1 MLAILEQSSPA
12 SHKGTS
18 DLLLNHDAIDMHDL
32 AFLDEADGPAVA
44 RQQQLF
50 HRQKPRSWRSMP
62 GKFWK
67 RLSPVGLIFWPS
79 LDERNRVVTRSFA
92 ATVRQLRYYSG
103 SNFFFTRG
111 LLLYLFW
118 YHVLPKTFECVINLV
133 VYLAYQLFT
142 WLAGRKS
149 DRGLFTVNAVTL
161 LVVRGVYFA
170 LTSEQIAFH
179 TV

>member
-1 MLAILEQSSPA
+1 MLAILEQSNPA

-32 AFLDEADGPAVA
+32 AFLDEANGPTGA

-50 HRQKPRSWRSMP
+50 HRKKPRSWRSIP
-62 GKFWK
+62 GKIWK

-79 LDERNRVVTRSFA
+79 LEEGNRVVTRSFA

-103 SNFFFTRG
+103 SSLFFTRG

-118 YHVLPKTFECVINLV
+118 YRVLPKIFEFVVNLA
-133 VYLAYQLFT
+133 VYLAYQFLT
-142 WLAGRKS
+142 WLAGRES

-170 LTSEQIAFH
+170 LASEQIAFH